1 MPNNSIP
8 PNGDLA
14 GFKRYWRA
22 DLLSGFLVFLI
33 ALPLSLGISI
43 ACGYPPLAGIF
54 TAILGSLLAP
64 LLSNSELTVKGPAA
78 GLIVIAIGCI
88 QDFGGDGMIGGFSA
102 DDLHAYKAAL
112 AVGVAA
118 AVFQIVFS
126 LFRGGILGDFFP
138 GSVVHGMLAAIGVII
153 MLKQFPVALGVEA
166 KGEPLELLRG
176 IPDILREANP
186 AIAAIG
192 GVSLAIMFFWPLVGK
207 KVGVLKAVPS
217 PIVVLVAAVPLGLL
231 CDLLHRHYY
240 VFQGHK
246 YELGGQY
253 LIAMPNRI
261 FGMFQQMET
270 PDFTALAQLKA
281 WKWVVLFFIIGSLE
295 SLLSTKAID
304 LLDPRKRKTN
314 LNRDVLAIGVGNL
327 FAGLIGGLPMISEI
341 VRSKANID
349 NGARTR
355 FAALW
360 HGLLLL
366 VCVALIPTVLHQIP
380 LAALAAMLVYTGFRL
395 AHPSEFLYVYRI
407 GREQLAIF
415 VTTLLAVLATDL
427 LIGVLVGIAVKIL
440 IHVMNGLP
448 LSSIIKPYLEIE
460 RQGENTCLIRAHRS
474 AVFSN
479 WIPFRRQLEDLGIV
493 QRQNLVLDFSNTKLV
508 DHTTMEKLHELQR
521 EFKRENLK
529 LEIIGLDIHRQL
541 SGHPLAARK
550 RSLATVKRI
559 TVVTDPAGVE
569 SITRKIASLGASGY
583 TLTPCLGAGRQQ
595 MDTEAAPCVPRTRV
609 EIVMPPALA
618 EPFLDFLRREVMPC
632 YPLTACVETVQVL
645 RADAFSSTTT
655 IRPDRLAPAQH
666 GSELVKESKE

>member
-1 MPNNSIP
+1 MPNDLTP
-8 PNGDLA
+8 PKGDWA
-14 GFKRYWRA
+14 GFKHYGRA

-102 DDLHAYKAAL
+102 DDLSAYKAAL
-112 AVGVAA
+112 AIGVAA
-118 AVFQIVFS
+118 AVLQILFS
-126 LFRGGILGDFFP
+126 LLRGGILGDFFP

-166 KGEPLELLRG
+166 KGEPLELLRN
-176 IPDILREANP
+176 IPDIVRDANP

-192 GVSLAIMFFWPLVGK
+192 GVSLAILFLWPLVVK
-207 KVGVLKAVPS
+207 KVAVLKAVPS
-217 PIVVLVAAVPLGLL
+217 PIVVLLAAVPLGLGF
-231 CDLLHRHYY
+231 DLLHRHYY
-240 VFQGHK
+240 VLQGHK

-253 LIAMPNRI
+253 LIDMPNRM
-261 FGMFQQMET
+261 FGMFQQVTT

-281 WKWVVLFFIIGSLE
+281 WKWVLLFFIIGSLE

-304 LLDPRKRKTN
+304 LLDPWKRKTN

-327 FAGLIGGLPMISEI
+327 CAALIGGLPMISEI

-360 HGLLLL
+360 HGVLLL

-395 AHPSEFLYVYRI
+395 AHPNEFLYVYRI
-407 GREQLAIF
+407 GREQLVIF
-415 VTTLLAVLATDL
+415 VTTLIAVLATDL

-448 LSSIIKPYLEIE
+448 LSSVFKPSLEIE
-460 RQGENTCLIRAHRS
+460 RQGENTCVIRVHRS

-479 WIPFRRQLEDLGIV
+479 WIPFRRQLEDLGLV

-508 DHTTMEKLHELQR
+508 DHTTMEKLHDLQR
-521 EFKRENLK
+521 EFERENLK
-529 LEIIGLDIHRQL
+529 LDIIGLDVHRQL
-541 SGHPLAARK
+541 SGHPLSARK
-550 RSLATVKRI
+550 RALVTVRRI
-559 TVVTDPAGVE
+559 TVITDPAAVDA
-569 SITRKIASLGASGY
+569 IVRKTIELGMSGY
-583 TLTPCLGAGRQQ
+583 TLTPCQGAGRQQ
-595 MDTEAAPCVPRTRV
+595 MGTEYVSCVPRTRLEV
-609 EIVMPPALA
+609 VVLPDLA
-618 EPFLDFLRREVMPC
+618 QPFLDFLRREVMPS
-632 YPLTACVETVQVL
+632 YPMTACVETVKVL
-645 RADAFSSTTT
+645 RADDFSSTTT
-655 IRPDRLAPAQH
+655 IRSDRLAPAQN
-666 GSELVKESKE
+666 GSEPVKELKE